1 MASHNTRLPFR
12 AHEALSVFWLG
23 VTAADLSRSAN
34 AQNEPSHIILD
45 MHGKGEWSC
54 KDNRATQLGS
64 VSERDINFNLDG
76 PACSFPVLNLIVSHG
91 SYGDADSPRGIIQ
104 NNVSVHTLQSP
115 PTKIGG

>member
-54 KDNRATQLGS
+54 KENRATQLGL
-64 VSERDINFNLDG
+64 VLERDKNCQLRRSCLFISG
-76 PACSFPVLNLIVSHG
+76 AKPYCVT
-91 SYGDADSPRGIIQ
+91 R
-104 NNVSVHTLQSP
+104 
-115 PTKIGG
+115 